1 MVTGTARTGTDT
13 IVTIMDDGALY
24 RLLNWLSPSF
34 PVGAF
39 SYSHGLEWAVEAG
52 IVRDEPGLV
61 AWIEDLLALGTL
73 GQDAILLARAYDAVS
88 SGDRAGFAELR
99 ALAAA
104 LPATGEI
111 LLETTAQ
118 GAAFA
123 RTCLAAWPDPQEQLG
138 ALLGEPDVSPPLAY
152 PLAVGTVAAAHG
164 VPLAPTLAAFVQSV
178 VANLVSA
185 GVRLIPLGQT
195 AGQRALAALEPAVAA
210 AARRAERVGLEELGT
225 ASLVLDWCSFA
236 HETQYTRLFRS

>member
-1 MVTGTARTGTDT
+1 
-13 IVTIMDDGALY
+13 MDERALY
-24 RLLNWLSPSF
+24 RLLTWLSPGF

-52 IVRDEPGLV
+52 LVRAEAALV
-61 AWIEDLLALGTL
+61 AWLEDLLALGTL
-73 GQDAILLARAYDAVS
+73 GQDAILLARAHEAVAA
-88 SGDRAGFAELR
+88 GDRAAFAELR

-104 LPATGEI
+104 LPGTAEL
-111 LLETTAQ
+111 LLETSAQ

-123 RTCLAAWPDPQEQLG
+123 RTCLTAWPDPEGSLAG
-138 ALLGEPDVSPPLAY
+138 LLDEPEAPPPLAY
-152 PLAVGTVAAAHG
+152 PLAVGAVAAAHG
-164 VPLAPTLAAFVQSV
+164 VPLAATLAAFLQSV

-225 ASLVLDWCSFA
+225 ASLVLDWCSLA